1 MSATKLED
9 LKKEAAA
16 IGAPINDNWGVPK
29 VQAAIEKRKKELA
42 EEEAPAPEKTPDP
55 EPVPTETVTVT
66 PDVAPE
72 PTVTPEP
79 AEQAAP
85 EPITGVTIRNT
96 TAAPITLIANRQPG
110 GRVTILP
117 TKTEV
122 VTGKFMKEIEANKG
136 AMTFFT
142 TGELVRL

>member
-42 EEEAPAPEKTPDP
+42 EEEAPAPTATPDP
-55 EPVPTETVTVT
+55 APEVT
-66 PDVAPE
+66 PTSGQPD
-72 PTVTPEP
+72 
-79 AEQAAP
+79 EQSVP

-117 TKTEV
+117 TATEV
-122 VTGKFMKEIEANKG
+122 VTGKFMKEIEANKA